1 MEEEKIISGY
11 CRRLD
16 DHRMVTVLR
25 ENGILTEVDCDYEC
39 CPYRSNCP
47 IGKQITEF
55 AGAEI
60 GA

>member
-11 CRRLD
+11 CRQLD

-25 ENGILTEVDCDYEC
+25 ANGILTEV
-39 CPYRSNCP
+39 
-47 IGKQITEF
+47 GKQITEF
-55 AGAEI
+55 AGTEI

>member
-1 MEEEKIISGY
+1 MEEEKILSGY

-16 DHRMVTVLR
+16 DHRMVTALR
-25 ENGILTEVDCDYEC
+25 ENGVLTEVDCDYEF

-55 AGAEI
+55 AGTEI